1 MYLEDE
7 TITKVYALVK
17 RVSRSIAHRSKVNT
31 YEKNKTD
38 FVTNVD
44 LFSENELVA
53 GLKEIDDIPCLSEE
67 SVSDGIVSDT
77 YWVIDPIDG
86 TTNFIHKYPSYCIA
100 IAKIVNNSTEY
111 GFVYNMADKE
121 LFVGIRDQGSYLI
134 NSRRAIKR
142 ICVSKTEKLE
152 DSLIGFGCPYDK
164 SKGLELF
171 RLTAK
176 FFEKCHDLKRKGPAS
191 LDICYVACGRLDAYF
206 EFDLKPWDY
215 AAAKLILEEAGG
227 VLTDWEGYYNL
238 FKSCNVVA
246 SNNRLHGE
254 MLTVLGE

>member
-1 MYLEDE
+1 MVLIDKTIED
-7 TITKVYALVK
+7 VYTLVK
-17 RVSRSIAHRSKVNT
+17 EIGRSISHRRKIGIR
-31 YEKNKTD
+31 EKNKAD

-44 LFSENELVA
+44 LFSEQKLIE
-53 GLKEIDDIPCLSEE
+53 GLQKIDNIPCISEE
-67 SVSDGIVSDT
+67 SASRHVMDNT

-86 TTNFIHKYPSYCIA
+86 TTNFIHGYPSYCIA
-100 IAKIVNNSTEY
+100 IAKVVDSVIKY
-111 GFVYNMADKE
+111 GFVYNLVDKE
-121 LFVGIRDQGSYLI
+121 LFVGIKDQGSYLI

-164 SKGLELF
+164 SKGLDLF

-254 MLTVLGE
+254 MLTVLEE